1 MKTLGKEFGSQYKV
15 NLYTKCSGRNING
28 VNIKEPVDYYEQ
40 MPIVFNNSRIN
51 LNITLRSIKSGIPLR
66 AMDICG
72 AGGFLL
78 SNYQA
83 DFYDVFVPGEDI
95 VLYESLDD
103 MIEKCKYYIKHEKER
118 QQIAD
123 NGYGKIV
130 SGHTYDI
137 RFKEIFNIVF
147 NKN

>member
-1 MKTLGKEFGSQYKV
+1 
-15 NLYTKCSGRNING
+15 
-28 VNIKEPVDYYEQ
+28 
-40 MPIVFNNSRIN
+40 
-51 LNITLRSIKSGIPLR
+51 
-66 AMDICG
+66 
-72 AGGFLL
+72 
-78 SNYQA
+78 
-83 DFYDVFVPGEDI
+83 
-95 VLYESLDD
+95 

>member
-1 MKTLGKEFGSQYKV
+1 MMYLCREKTL
-15 NLYTKCSGRNING
+15 
-28 VNIKEPVDYYEQ
+28 YY
-40 MPIVFNNSRIN
+40 
-51 LNITLRSIKSGIPLR
+51 
-66 AMDICG
+66 
-72 AGGFLL
+72 
-78 SNYQA
+78 
-83 DFYDVFVPGEDI
+83 
-95 VLYESLDD
+95 